1 VSDQVG
7 LDGQLGLDL
16 LLTTRYS
23 LRQIPS
29 AEVTIADAFVIRQA
43 VMAAFMQ
50 AALYAKEVAVVALQL
65 AKLDAVS

>member
-1 VSDQVG
+1 MSDKVG

-29 AEVTIADAFVIRQA
+29 AEVTIADACVIRQA